1 MLYINGEWVEA
12 SSGETYPVLNPAT
25 GELIEETAKGGKKDA
40 EAAIF
45 AAKEAL
51 SAWSKLT
58 AKDRYLYIKKAA
70 DILRSRVDSLSRTIT
85 MEMGKPLAESA
96 GEVQLAAE
104 YLDWYAE
111 EGKRIYGDTV
121 PSSSP
126 TKRILVL
133 RQPIGVVGAI
143 TPWNFPIAMIAR
155 KIAPA
160 LAAGCT
166 VVIKPAESTPLTAIE
181 VLKAFHDA
189 GLPKGVLNLVH
200 GMPQEIGDA
209 MMESPDVRKI
219 TFTGSTKVGKELAK
233 RAADTMKKI
242 SMELGGHAPFLIFE
256 DADLEK
262 AADGVIASKFRNA
275 GQTCVCTNR
284 VYVQKNISERFA
296 DILTEKMSK
305 LVVGNGLDTGITI
318 GPLINENAVK
328 KTVEHVRDSI
338 QKGAKLLVGGKKPEG
353 EQFKNGYFYE
363 PTILAHATHDMKIAT
378 EETFGPVAPLFDFET
393 EEEAVALANNTVYGL
408 AAYFYTNDVSRIF
421 RVSEGLEYGII
432 GINDPLP
439 TVAQAP
445 FGGVKESGVGREGGK
460 YGIEDYLEYKYLSL
474 ELNI

>member
-1 MLYINGEWVEA
+1 MLYINGEWCEA
-12 SSGETYPVLNPAT
+12 LGGETYPVHNPAT
-25 GELIEETAKGGKKDA
+25 GELIKETAKGGKEDA
-40 EAAIF
+40 QIAIG

-58 AKDRYLYIKKAA
+58 AKDRYVYLKKAA
-70 DILRSRVDSLSRTIT
+70 DLLRDRVDPLANTIT
-85 MEMGKPLAESA
+85 TEMGKPLAESR

-143 TPWNFPIAMIAR
+143 TPWNFPIAMILR
-155 KIAPA
+155 KVAPA

-181 VLKAFHDA
+181 VMKAFHDA

-200 GMPQEIGDA
+200 GMPKEIGDA

-284 VYVQKNISERFA
+284 VYVQKSISEKFA
-296 DILTEKMSK
+296 QILTEKMTA
-305 LVVGNGLDTGITI
+305 LVVGNGLEDGITI

-328 KTVEHVRDSI
+328 KTAEHVEDSI
-338 QKGAKLLVGGKKPEG
+338 KKGAKLLTGGKKPEG
-353 EQFKNGYFYE
+353 DQFKNGFFYE
-363 PTILAHATHDMKIAT
+363 PTILAHATHDMKIAS

-421 RVSEGLEYGII
+421 RVSESLEYGII

>member
-1 MLYINGEWVEA
+1 MYINGEWCEA
-12 SSGETYPVLNPAT
+12 LGGETYPVHNPAT
-25 GELIEETAKGGKKDA
+25 GELIKETAKGGKEDA
-40 EAAIF
+40 QIAIG

-58 AKDRYLYIKKAA
+58 AKDRYVYLKKAA
-70 DILRSRVDSLSRTIT
+70 DLLRDRVDPLANTIT
-85 MEMGKPLAESA
+85 TEMGKPLAESR

-143 TPWNFPIAMIAR
+143 TPWNFPIAMILR
-155 KIAPA
+155 KVAPA

-181 VLKAFHDA
+181 VMKAFHDA

-200 GMPQEIGDA
+200 GMPKEIGDA

-284 VYVQKNISERFA
+284 VYVQKSISEKFA
-296 DILTEKMSK
+296 QILTEKMTA
-305 LVVGNGLDTGITI
+305 LVVGNGLEDGITI

-328 KTVEHVRDSI
+328 KTAEHVEDSI
-338 QKGAKLLVGGKKPEG
+338 KKGAKLLTGGKKPEG
-353 EQFKNGYFYE
+353 DQFKNGFFYE
-363 PTILAHATHDMKIAT
+363 PTILAHATHDMKIAS

-421 RVSEGLEYGII
+421 RVSESLEYGII

>member
-1 MLYINGEWVEA
+1 M
-12 SSGETYPVLNPAT
+12 
-25 GELIEETAKGGKKDA
+25 
-40 EAAIF
+40 
-45 AAKEAL
+45 

-393 EEEAVALANNTVYGL
+393 EEEAVGLANNTVYGL

>member
-1 MLYINGEWVEA
+1 MLYINGEWCEA
-12 SSGETYPVLNPAT
+12 IGGETYPVHNPAT
-25 GELIEETAKGGKKDA
+25 GELIKETAKGNKEDAQKAISAAKDA
-40 EAAIF
+40 
-45 AAKEAL
+45 L
-51 SAWSKLT
+51 GAWSKLT
-58 AKDRYLYIKKAA
+58 AKDRYGYLKKAA
-70 DILRSRVDSLSRTIT
+70 DLLRSRVESLAEIIT
-85 MEMGKPLAESA
+85 TEMGKPLAESR
-96 GEVQLAAE
+96 GEVQLASE

-111 EGKRIYGDTV
+111 EGKRIYGDTI

-181 VLKAFHDA
+181 VMKAFHDA

-200 GMPQEIGDA
+200 GMPKEIGDA

-284 VYVQKNISERFA
+284 VYVQKSISEKFA
-296 DILTEKMSK
+296 QILTEKMTK
-305 LVVGNGLDTGITI
+305 LVVGNGLEDGITI

-328 KTVEHVRDSI
+328 KTIEHVEDSI
-338 QKGAKLLVGGKKPEG
+338 QKGAKLLVGGKKPVG
-353 EQFKNGYFYE
+353 EQFENGFFFE
-363 PTILAHATHDMKIAT
+363 PTILAHATHDMKIAS

-393 EEEAVALANNTVYGL
+393 EEEGVALANNTVYGL

-421 RVSEGLEYGII
+421 RVGEALEYGII

>member
-1 MLYINGEWVEA
+1 MLYINGEWCEA
-12 SSGETYPVLNPAT
+12 LGGETYPVHNPAT
-25 GELIEETAKGGKKDA
+25 GELIKETAKGGKEDA
-40 EAAIF
+40 QIAIG

-58 AKDRYLYIKKAA
+58 AKDRYVYLKKAA
-70 DILRSRVDSLSRTIT
+70 DLLRDRVGSLANTIT
-85 MEMGKPLAESA
+85 TEMGKPLAESR

-143 TPWNFPIAMIAR
+143 TPWNFPIAMILR
-155 KIAPA
+155 KVAPA

-181 VLKAFHDA
+181 VMKAFHDA

-200 GMPQEIGDA
+200 GMPKEIGDA

-284 VYVQKNISERFA
+284 VYVQKSISEKFA
-296 DILTEKMSK
+296 QILTEKMTA
-305 LVVGNGLDTGITI
+305 LVVGNGLEDGITI

-328 KTVEHVRDSI
+328 KTAEHVEDSI
-338 QKGAKLLVGGKKPEG
+338 KKGAKLLTGGKKPEG
-353 EQFKNGYFYE
+353 DQFKNGFFYE
-363 PTILAHATHDMKIAT
+363 PTILAHATHDMKIAS

-421 RVSEGLEYGII
+421 RVSESLEYGII

>member
-1 MLYINGEWVEA
+1 MLYINGEWCEA
-12 SSGETYPVLNPAT
+12 LGGETYPVHNPAT
-25 GELIEETAKGGKKDA
+25 GELIKETAKGGKEDA
-40 EAAIF
+40 QIAIG

-58 AKDRYLYIKKAA
+58 AKDRYVYLKKAA
-70 DILRSRVDSLSRTIT
+70 DLLRDRVDPLANTIT
-85 MEMGKPLAESA
+85 TEMGKPLAESR

-143 TPWNFPIAMIAR
+143 TPWNFPIAMILR
-155 KIAPA
+155 KVAPA

-181 VLKAFHDA
+181 VMKAFHDA

-200 GMPQEIGDA
+200 GMPKEIGDA

-284 VYVQKNISERFA
+284 VYVQKSISEKFA
-296 DILTEKMSK
+296 QILTEKMTA
-305 LVVGNGLDTGITI
+305 LVVGNGLEDGITI

-328 KTVEHVRDSI
+328 KTAEHVEDSI
-338 QKGAKLLVGGKKPEG
+338 KKGAKLLTGGKKLEG
-353 EQFKNGYFYE
+353 DQFKNGFFYE
-363 PTILAHATHDMKIAT
+363 PTILAHATHDMKIAS

-421 RVSEGLEYGII
+421 RVSESLEYGII

>member
-12 SSGETYPVLNPAT
+12 NSGETYPVLNPAT

-40 EAAIF
+40 EAAIV